1 MYNIYLKIKPET
13 STSLNIG
20 IVRKKTQDNCDIIYV
35 LQWKC
40 QKSTGGVLKNF
51 EKFIVKRLPWSMFW
65 ENLLRRPSK

>member
-1 MYNIYLKIKPET
+1 MYNVYLKIKPET

-51 EKFIVKRLPWSMFW
+51 EKIYSEAPAMKYVLRKFIA
-65 ENLLRRPSK
+65 